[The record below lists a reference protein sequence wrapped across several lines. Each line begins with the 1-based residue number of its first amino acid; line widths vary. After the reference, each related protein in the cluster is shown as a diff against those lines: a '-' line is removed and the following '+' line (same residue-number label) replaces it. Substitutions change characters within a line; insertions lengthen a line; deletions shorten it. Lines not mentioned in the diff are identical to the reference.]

1 MSPVNIL
8 VSPDHLS
15 AIQRMQ
21 ERQAS
26 WGRPA
31 RSNSSG
37 SLSSSLGSPATSPHL
52 LNLTALAPHNQA
64 TSYGAGSSGSGGSRG
79 SGNAS
84 ISGGNE
90 GSGRGRPKGKGKQK
104 SKDDPE
110 HKARKK
116 VAKAC
121 LACQKSHL
129 TCDEQRP
136 CTRCVKK
143 GLADQCVEGV
153 RKKAKYLMEGEERAS
168 SRPSQTASL
177 SPTSGSHSNLLP
189 NVTLP
194 SQPLPTSEPP
204 AIPDDVWLAQPLQQS
219 AQTAMTTTT
228 TNNNNNNNSI
238 PPMSDSMIGM
248 SDPTRMW
255 GQAPPPSNELPS
267 SSFPYGGTA
276 ANSEYQMLDAMFAS
290 LSPIFTGMDPLDEAG
305 RQIALDSNT
314 SMVNPSNIS
323 TNQYEQ
329 SWLNPS
335 PSASSTGQ
343 NPLNLQPTPSS
354 SGIPQTV
361 SPGTYSDISPN
372 NQSWGGWASE
382 GGQMML
388 DSASQ
393 TQIQGQGQGQEQSQ
407 DTRLLPTQLR
417 RVGKGLTPAEV
428 YRTIVRPYDYT
439 QGYHILMEYLTK
451 NFEQPD
457 VLRVVRALASF
468 RPSLIALQMPMSEDD
483 EVFLERSFQ
492 RTLIELEKLI
502 SYSATPTAVWRR
514 TGEVC
519 YANPE
524 FCKLV
529 DRTDADLL
537 VNKTYMY
544 ELFAKPSVVSYWENF
559 SVHAFENTTQNF
571 FQPITLAVGTSGATL
586 ACTCCF
592 TIRRDFFDLPSVVIG
607 QFLPIPSDIQHST

>member
-1 MSPVNIL
+1 MSPQ
-8 VSPDHLS
+8 SPEYS
-15 AIQRMQ
+15 AAVQRMQ

-26 WGRPA
+26 WGRPG

-37 SLSSSLGSPATSPHL
+37 SMSSSLGSPSTSPHL
-52 LNLTALAPHNQA
+52 LNLTALAPHA
-64 TSYGAGSSGSGGSRG
+64 TGTSFAAGSSGSGGSGG
-79 SGNAS
+79 SANHSAT
-84 ISGGNE
+84 GGNE
-90 GSGRGRPKGKGKQK
+90 NSGRGRPKGKGKSK

-143 GLADQCVEGV
+143 GIADQCVEGV
-153 RKKAKYLMEGEERAS
+153 RKKAKYLMEGEERAA

-194 SQPLPTSEPP
+194 SQPPLMPEPP
-204 AIPDDVWLAQPLQQS
+204 RIPDDVWLAAPMQSNEQPSLS
-219 AQTAMTTTT
+219 
-228 TNNNNNNNSI
+228 TNNGMPSL
-238 PPMSDSMIGM
+238 SDPIGSM
-248 SDPTRMW
+248 SDPNRLW
-255 GQAPPPSNELPS
+255 APPPPPSNELPTNG
-267 SSFPYGGTA
+267 FPYGGTA
-276 ANSEYQMLDAMFAS
+276 ANNEYQMLDAMFAS
-290 LSPIFTGMDPLDEAG
+290 LSPIFPGVDPLDEAG
-305 RQIALDSNT
+305 RHLSMD
-314 SMVNPSNIS
+314 SMVNSNNIN
-323 TNQYEQ
+323 TNQFEQ

-335 PSASSTGQ
+335 PSAGSSATGQ

-354 SGIPQTV
+354 SSIPQSV
-361 SPGTYSDISPN
+361 SPGPYSEISPN
-372 NQSWGGWASE
+372 NQSSWGGWTSE
-382 GGQMML
+382 GGQAML
-388 DSASQ
+388 DGSNQS
-393 TQIQGQGQGQEQSQ
+393 QGQGGQESGQ
-407 DTRLLPTQLR
+407 DTRLIPTQLR

-428 YRTIVRPYDYT
+428 YRTIVRPFDYT
-439 QGYHILMEYLTK
+439 QGYHILIEYLTN

-457 VLRVVRALASF
+457 ILRVVRALASF

-524 FCKLV
+524 FCKMV

-537 VNKTYMY
+537 VNKKYIY
-544 ELFAKPSVVSYWENF
+544 ELFGKPSVVSYWENF

-571 FQPITLAVGTSGATL
+571 FQPITLSVGAAGAQL
-586 ACTCCF
+586 SCTCCF

-607 QFLPIPSDIQHST
+607 QFLPIPADA